1 MLSKKTL
8 LEIVFTIENWSA
20 AEMERFAVT
29 FGIDFPQQI
38 NGQNLSKTRKANIIL
53 DTLSRN
59 ELAGPFS
66 DDIQI
71 DSVQYIL
78 EKIIR
83 EMPLPMVQNNFGIFG
98 AIHTVE
104 NETVENC
111 FVRLSPRL
119 YNSIKRDGY
128 TINSENVIPLLPE
141 ELVASNVGNELF
153 RLLDLYNFS
162 IAKGHLEQAIENH
175 STANWAAANGQ
186 FRTFMESLL
195 ISISNHLIPAS
206 NCTSFGDA
214 IQWLSETAILNP
226 VFLSPLL
233 NEVPSLGCN
242 KPYINGLWKRL
253 HPTGSHPG
261 LSDEEDSTFRYHTL
275 IVFARYLLNRLETR
289 N

>member
-8 LEIVFTIENWSA
+8 LEIVFTIESWST
-20 AEMERFAVT
+20 AELERFAVT
-29 FGIDFPQQI
+29 FGIVIPQQI
-38 NGQNLSKTRKANIIL
+38 NGQSLSKARKANIIF

-66 DDIQI
+66 DNLQI

-83 EMPLPMVQNNFGIFG
+83 EMPPPAAQNNLGIFG
-98 AIHTVE
+98 SIQAEE
-104 NETVENC
+104 NETIEEC
-111 FVRLSPRL
+111 FVRLYPRL
-119 YNSIKRDGY
+119 YNSIKRDGF
-128 TINSENVIPLLPE
+128 TVNNENITPQLPE
-141 ELVASNVGNELF
+141 ELVASNVENELF
-153 RLLDLYNFS
+153 RLLDLYNFT

-175 STANWAAANGQ
+175 SNANWAAANGQ
-186 FRTFMESLL
+186 FRTFIESLL
-195 ISISNHLIPAS
+195 ISIANHLLPQR

-214 IQWLSETAILNP
+214 IQWLSEIAILNP
-226 VFLSPLL
+226 VFLSPQL
-233 NEVPSLGCN
+233 NEVTSPACN